1 MDRKTNMNNWLQEQ
15 CLNAFFESSDINQHV
30 PTLYFLA
37 NQCDHVTEFGVRW
50 GVSSAAFLHSQAK
63 VKSYDIEITGK
74 ARALFVKAQELGKDA
89 ELIEHDT
96 LTIENFEPTDLL
108 FLDTFHSYTQVIQE
122 LNLYHMHV
130 KKWIVLHDTELF
142 GETAQDGTQGI
153 NHAINEFLEQHGDW
167 ALTMTFPHN
176 NGLKILS
183 RK

>member
-1 MDRKTNMNNWLQEQ
+1 MDGKINMSNWLQEQ
-15 CLNAFFESSDINQHV
+15 CLNAFFNGSDIHQHV

-37 NQCDHVTEFGVRW
+37 NQCDHVTEFGVRT
-50 GVSSAAFLHSQAK
+50 GVSSAAFLYSKAK
-63 VKSYDIEITGK
+63 VKSYDIELTGQ
-74 ARALFVKAQELGKDA
+74 ANALFAKAKELGKDA
-89 ELIEHDT
+89 ELIQQDS
-96 LTIENFEPTDLL
+96 LTITDFEPTDML

-142 GETAQDGTQGI
+142 GEVAQDGTQGI
-153 NHAINEFLEQHGDW
+153 NHAINEFLNQHSDW
-167 ALTMTFPHN
+167 ELTMTFPNN